1 MARRQAAKQAMTARS
16 AVLLPSRPWSR
27 VVGLG
32 SIFGKTLRD
41 SRRAMLIVGGIAGL
55 FMLATGAPFGSAP
68 EFATIELRRQFTQGI
83 LSLPLALRGL
93 LGDPIDIEHMGGFLS
108 WRIGNTLPS
117 IFGLWS
123 VIALSGTLAGEA
135 GKGSLDLLL
144 STPQGRAS
152 VALQKLAGHVV
163 AVAVA
168 MAIFA
173 GLTFLVGQLFA
184 RLPGDQIPLVAAI
197 GQGVLFGLLML
208 ASGSIA
214 FATAPFVGRTRA
226 LAFGLIS
233 LFGGTIINGYSSLSP
248 LIESLRPLSFES
260 WTVGHRP
267 LAGVTDWPSIAL
279 LAAVTAAF
287 LAMGVIGFVRR
298 DVGNASGLRW
308 LRLPSLP
315 AGVDGPLRR
324 QLADRAA
331 EALAWGLGVG
341 LYASLIVASAKAF
354 AESIGRLPQIVA
366 LVHIVYPAIDF
377 SQPSGILQLTFF
389 GFGSLMLSL
398 AGASFLAGWSGDE
411 GRGRLAVVMSVP
423 VTRFRWMLASG
434 GGVLAAVGIVTLTV
448 AVSVAV
454 AVWTQA
460 GELRGPLIGT
470 AILGLAAAGFTGIGL
485 AVGGLVRA
493 SLAAPA
499 AGFAAIATFLLDSL
513 GAALKLPDPVLQLS
527 LFKHLGQPMVGVY
540 DTTGIVAAA
549 ALALGGLFLGAFGL
563 QRRDLDR

>member
-1 MARRQAAKQAMTARS
+1 MAARTA
-16 AVLLPSRPWSR
+16 VPLPTRPWSG

-32 SIFGKTLRD
+32 TIFGKTLRD
-41 SRRAMLIVGGIAGL
+41 SRRAALIVGGIAGL
-55 FMLATGAPFGSAP
+55 FMLGTGAPFGSAP

-135 GKGSLDLLL
+135 SKGSLDLLL

-152 VALQKLAGHVV
+152 VALQKLGGHVV
-163 AVAVA
+163 AVAAA
-168 MAIFA
+168 MAIFGA
-173 GLTFLVGQLFA
+173 LTFLVGQVFA
-184 RLPGDQIPLVAAI
+184 RLPGDQIPLGAAV

-208 ASGSIA
+208 ASGSVA
-214 FATAPFVGRTRA
+214 FATAPIVGRTRA

-233 LFGGTIINGYSSLSP
+233 LFGSTIINGYSSLSP
-248 LIESLRPLSFES
+248 LIASLRPLSFEAL
-260 WTVGHRP
+260 TAGHRP
-267 LAGVTDWPSIAL
+267 LAGVTDWWSVAL
-279 LAAVTAAF
+279 LAGAIVC
-287 LAMGVIGFVRR
+287 LLVIGVDGFVRR
-298 DVGNASGLRW
+298 DVGDASGLRW

-315 AGVDGPLRR
+315 AGTGDPFRR
-324 QLADRAA
+324 QLADRTA
-331 EALAWGLGVG
+331 EALAWGAGVG
-341 LYASLIVASAKAF
+341 LYAALIVASAKAF
-354 AESIGRLPQIVA
+354 AESIGSLPQIVA
-366 LVHIVYPAIDF
+366 LVRIVYPDIDF

-434 GGVLAAVGIVTLTV
+434 GGVLGAVAIVTLTL
-448 AVSVAV
+448 AVMVAV

-460 GELRGPLIGT
+460 GELRDPLIGT
-470 AILGLAAAGFTGIGL
+470 AIIGLAAAGFTGIGL

-499 AGFAAIATFLLDSL
+499 AGFVAIATFLLDSL

-540 DTTGIVAAA
+540 DSTGIVVAAV
-549 ALALGGLFLGAFGL
+549 LAVGGLLVGALGL

>member
-1 MARRQAAKQAMTARS
+1 MTARS
-16 AVLLPSRPWSR
+16 AVLLPNRPWSG
-27 VVGLG
+27 VAGLG

-41 SRRAMLIVGGIAGL
+41 SRRAALIVGGIAGL
-55 FMLATGAPFGSAP
+55 FMLGTGAPFGSAP

-173 GLTFLVGQLFA
+173 GLTFLVGQVFA
-184 RLPGDQIPLVAAI
+184 RLPGDQIPLGAAI

-248 LIESLRPLSFES
+248 LIETLRPLSFEA
-260 WTVGHRP
+260 WTAGHRP

-287 LAMGVIGFVRR
+287 LAVGVIGFVRR
-298 DVGNASGLRW
+298 DVGNASALRW

-315 AGVDGPLRR
+315 AGVDGPFRR
-324 QLADRAA
+324 QLADRTA
-331 EALAWGLGVG
+331 EALAWGIGVG
-341 LYASLIVASAKAF
+341 LYAALIVASAKAF
-354 AESIGRLPQIVA
+354 AESIGSLPQIVA
-366 LVHIVYPAIDF
+366 LVRIVYPDIDF

-411 GRGRLAVVMSVP
+411 GRGRLAVVMGVP
-423 VTRFRWMLASG
+423 ITRFRWMLASG
-434 GGVLAAVGIVTLTV
+434 GGVLAAVGIVTLTL
-448 AVSVAV
+448 AVFVGV

-460 GELRGPLIGT
+460 GDLSEPLIGT
-470 AILGLAAAGFTGIGL
+470 AIVGLASAGFTGIGL

-499 AGFAAIATFLLDSL
+499 AGFVAIATFLLDSL
-513 GAALKLPDPVLQLS
+513 GAALKLPHPVLQLS

-540 DTTGIVAAA
+540 DTTGIVVAIV
-549 ALALGGLFLGAFGL
+549 LAVGGLALGAFGL

>member
-1 MARRQAAKQAMTARS
+1 MAASAA
-16 AVLLPSRPWSR
+16 VVLPSRPWSR
-27 VVGLG
+27 VIGLG

-41 SRRAMLIVGGIAGL
+41 SRRAALIVGGIAGL
-55 FMLATGAPFGSAP
+55 FMLGTGAPFGSAP
-68 EFATIELRRQFTQGI
+68 EFATIELRHQFTQGI

-144 STPQGRAS
+144 STPQSRAS
-152 VALQKLAGHVV
+152 VALQKLTGHVV
-163 AVAVA
+163 PVAAA

-173 GLTFLVGQLFA
+173 GLTFLVGQVFA
-184 RLPGDQIPLVAAI
+184 RLPGDQIPLGAAI

-248 LIESLRPLSFES
+248 LIESLRPLSFEA
-260 WTVGHRP
+260 WTAGHRP
-267 LAGVTDWPSIAL
+267 LAGVTDWPSVGL
-279 LAAVTAAF
+279 LAAVTTGF
-287 LAMGVIGFVRR
+287 LAIGVLGFVRR
-298 DVGNASGLRW
+298 DVGNASALRW

-315 AGVDGPLRR
+315 AGVGNPFRR
-324 QLADRAA
+324 QLADRTA
-331 EALAWGLGVG
+331 EALAWGAGIG
-341 LYASLIVASAKAF
+341 IYAALVVASAKAF
-354 AESIGRLPQIVA
+354 AESIGSLPQIVA
-366 LVHIVYPAIDF
+366 LVHIVYPHIDF

-389 GFGSLMLSL
+389 GFASLMLSL
-398 AGASFLAGWSGDE
+398 AGATFLAGWSADE

-423 VTRFRWMLASG
+423 TTRFRWMLSSG
-434 GGVLAAVGIVTLTV
+434 GGVLAAVGVVTLTLAAIV
-448 AVSVAV
+448 TF

-460 GELRGPLIGT
+460 GELSEPLAGT
-470 AILGLAAAGFTGIGL
+470 VILGLASAGFTGIGL

-499 AGFAAIATFLLDSL
+499 AGFAAIATFLLDTL

-540 DTTGIVAAA
+540 DSTGIVVAA
-549 ALALGGLFLGAFGL
+549 ALAVGGLLLGAFGL